1 MKLNISI
8 LLLIVFVSCYGQ
20 PKTSSPAPIRFMVFS
35 DPHYYDPALG
45 TEGEA
50 FAAYLDNDRKLL
62 KESRELILEAV
73 KMVNESDASF
83 VIVPGDLTK
92 DGTKI
97 SHTEFAKLMKG
108 IEAQGR
114 QVYVIPG
121 NHDVSNGE
129 AHGYSGDSTITMENI
144 SPEEFASIHSAFGY
158 SEALYA
164 DEHSLSYV
172 AEPAEGL
179 WLLGLD
185 ACLYDLNRPGE
196 HPHTDG
202 AFKEETLAWIEAI
215 AGIAVKENKRII
227 AFMHHGVTE
236 HYRKQNKF
244 YGEYVVDDHV
254 EVAAL
259 FADLGINVV
268 FTGHY
273 HAQDITLKEWKNG
286 DFIYDV
292 ETGSLVTWPC
302 PVRDVTITG
311 DEMQITSRFIEQIPS
326 KTTGFAK
333 YGENYVHSGIKGI
346 AERTLIDYKLK
357 PDDAALLSGQIA
369 DAFIAHYKGDEPV
382 IKKPLDMKGVG
393 LIGRFI
399 ILFQKSLIKGL
410 YNDLPPA
417 DNDVVIS
424 LTGE

>member
-1 MKLNISI
+1 M
-8 LLLIVFVSCYGQ
+8 LLTIAMFTYGQ
-20 PKTSSPAPIRFMVFS
+20 TENTAPADLHFMVIS
-35 DPHYYDPALG
+35 DPHYFDPSLG
-45 TEGEA
+45 TEGPA
-50 FAAYLDNDRKLL
+50 FEAYLDNDRKLL
-62 KESRELILEAV
+62 KESRELMQEAIR
-73 KMVNESDASF
+73 MINRSAASF
-83 VIVPGDLTK
+83 VMIPGDLTK
-92 DGTKI
+92 DGSKV
-97 SHTEFAKLMKG
+97 SHTAFAKLIAG
-108 IEAQGR
+108 IEAEGR
-114 QVYVIPG
+114 PVYVVPG

-129 AHGYSGDSTITMENI
+129 AHGYSGDSTITMENV

-202 AFKEETLAWIEAI
+202 AFKEETLAWVERI
-215 AGIAVKENKRII
+215 ANLAVTENKRII
-227 AFMHHGVTE
+227 AFMHHGITE

-244 YGEYVVDDHV
+244 YGEYVVNDHKQV
-254 EVAAL
+254 SAR
-259 FADLGINVV
+259 FARLGINVV

-292 ETGSLVTWPC
+292 ETGSLVTFPR
-302 PVRDVTITG
+302 PLRDVTITG
-311 DEMQITSRFIEQIPS
+311 EEMKITTRFIEQIPS
-326 KTTGFAK
+326 RATGFAE
-333 YGENYVHSGIKGI
+333 YSENYVHSGIKGI

-357 PDDAALLSGQIA
+357 PDDATLLSGQIA
-369 DAFIAHYKGDEPV
+369 DAFVAHYRGDEPV
-382 IKKPLDMKGVG
+382 KKDYLDMKGVG
-393 LIGRFI
+393 LTGRFI

-417 DNDVVIS
+417 DNEVVIS